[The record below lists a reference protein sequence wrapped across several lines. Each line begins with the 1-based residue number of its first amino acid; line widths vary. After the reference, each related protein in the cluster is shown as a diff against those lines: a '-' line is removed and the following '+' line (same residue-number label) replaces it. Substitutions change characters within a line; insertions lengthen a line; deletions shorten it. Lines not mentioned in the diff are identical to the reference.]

1 MSGLLL
7 DTNIILRIA
16 DGEGLGA
23 QAKTTIDA
31 ATAAGEAL
39 ISPISAWEIATLI
52 RKRRINL
59 RMDPWVWFEAILS
72 LPGVKLADM
81 PPRVLISSALLP
93 SDAPADPADRIIIAT
108 ARMYNL
114 VVLTRDLHILA
125 YAESGHL
132 NALSGRE

>member
-7 DTNIILRIA
+7 DTNVVLRIG

-23 QAKTTIDA
+23 RAKTTIDE

-39 ISPISAWEIATLI
+39 ISPISAWEIGTLI

-59 RMDPWVWFEAILS
+59 RMDPLVWFEAVLS

-81 PPRVLISSALLP
+81 PPRVLMSSTLLP
-93 SDAPADPADRIIIAT
+93 PDAPSDPADRIIIAT
-108 ARMYNL
+108 ARTYNL

-125 YAESGHL
+125 YADAGHL